1 MSTSIAYYRTLA
13 RKHPPLP
20 ACAETA
26 LMRRIAAASTQKE
39 RAPAVEE
46 LVRHNLG
53 RVVAFVSRRYDNRPN
68 LVDDAVSVAVGAL
81 FSAANRADDTHS
93 QSFWGFAEKRVRG
106 ELIEFDRRQPLIPVT
121 RYGLERTRGLH
132 AHREARS
139 DYNPAAVAIVTLA
152 VGLGSVTAMYS
163 VLRALVVRPFNSPE
177 AERIVHVGSGDRR
190 PLSAHE
196 FVDLHGQM
204 SAFETFGVY
213 SPGPFNIGGDHPLK
227 PMAR

>member
-1 MSTSIAYYRTLA
+1 MT
-13 RKHPPLP
+13 
-20 ACAETA
+20 
-26 LMRRIAAASTQKE
+26 
-39 RAPAVEE
+39 V
-46 LVRHNLG
+46 
-53 RVVAFVSRRYDNRPN
+53 
-68 LVDDAVSVAVGAL
+68 
-81 FSAANRADDTHS
+81 
-93 QSFWGFAEKRVRG
+93 
-106 ELIEFDRRQPLIPVT
+106 
-121 RYGLERTRGLH
+121 
-132 AHREARS
+132 
-139 DYNPAAVAIVTLA
+139 VAIVTLA